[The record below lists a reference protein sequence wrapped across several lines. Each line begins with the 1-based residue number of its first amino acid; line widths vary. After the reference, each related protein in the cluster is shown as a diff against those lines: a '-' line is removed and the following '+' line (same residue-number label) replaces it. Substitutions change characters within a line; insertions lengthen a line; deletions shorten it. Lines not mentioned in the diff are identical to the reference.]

1 MSSPFAI
8 FSSDFILFNFF
19 PTQKID
25 PAAPLAAR
33 LLEKTARNGFYFLP
47 LKRDISTGG
56 VIGGTANRY
65 GESCVYINCRH
76 LLGRLDLCV
85 VSTNFRVVSL
95 FTFGVETR
103 EMVTF

>member
-1 MSSPFAI
+1 MV
-8 FSSDFILFNFF
+8 FS
-19 PTQKID
+19 
-25 PAAPLAAR
+25 
-33 LLEKTARNGFYFLP
+33 LLKTY
-47 LKRDISTGG
+47 ISTGG

-76 LLGRLDLCV
+76 LPGRLDLCV

-103 EMVTF
+103 EMLTFCLVRPMCVPAAPFVRSTNTTAATSFSSLGKELR